1 MTIEIMLRARLGQIM
16 SLCLATL
23 REIFD
28 ESAYARFLT
37 RRKANSSPKA
47 YAAFLREQSETRSG
61 HHRCC

>member
-1 MTIEIMLRARLGQIM
+1 MTLRMVLRTGLGQIM
-16 SLCLATL
+16 SLFLATL

-37 RRKANSSPKA
+37 RRQANSSPKA

-61 HHRCC
+61 RHRCC

>member
-1 MTIEIMLRARLGQIM
+1 MSPQIVLGARLGQIM

-37 RRKANSSPKA
+37 RRQANSSPKA

-61 HHRCC
+61 QHRCC